1 MSTIALCCKGATR
14 RHLGLERSW
23 PLILPLGPNLT
34 FLALWWWHLSL
45 DGLSTWCPTPRA
57 PLGCFDYGAHR
68 VEVCGWRNAGD
79 FVTKVGFQTCS
90 LQSSKGSVWR
100 LRRDKSP
107 KKRKKNN
114 TEHLDAS
121 HQRLEDFRSEDRA
134 INKPVLLPPSP
145 SQSTMVRPL
154 QAPQPHGERHSDA
167 SCSLA
172 RTVLRCFLCYLL

>member
-68 VEVCGWRNAGD
+68 VDVCGWRNAGD

-90 LQSSKGSVWR
+90 FQSSKGSGWR

-107 KKRKKNN
+107 KKKEEK
-114 TEHLDAS
+114 
-121 HQRLEDFRSEDRA
+121 
-134 INKPVLLPPSP
+134 
-145 SQSTMVRPL
+145 
-154 QAPQPHGERHSDA
+154 
-167 SCSLA
+167 
-172 RTVLRCFLCYLL
+172 